1 MRKKTFF
8 WLGAGIIV
16 LLLSPAF
23 LPRFYVYLVSIIL
36 LYGLLATSL
45 NLVLGYGGIFQ
56 FHHCVFYGVGAY

>member
-1 MRKKTFF
+1 MRKETLF

-16 LLLSPAF
+16 LLLFPVF

-45 NLVLGYGGIFQ
+45 NLVLGY
-56 FHHCVFYGVGAY
+56 